1 MNIQDGTFELLL
13 LHWMKWVTAFWVLTV
28 LASTS
33 MCPLVLRSLQPLL
46 ELITSAIRAAADD
59 SNRNFIQQILC
70 GMVLVVGFT
79 RQRGD
84 GSAIEDSAFA
94 QSQ

>member
-33 MCPLVLRSLQPLL
+33 IPPAFVGTDYFCDTGSSGRFEQEFYSADPLWDG
-46 ELITSAIRAAADD
+46 AG
-59 SNRNFIQQILC
+59 C
-70 GMVLVVGFT
+70 GLYKAKG
-79 RQRGD
+79 
-84 GSAIEDSAFA
+84 
-94 QSQ
+94 